1 MINPN
6 LLKIFSGKIIRF
18 KKESKKIL
26 SNHETSGS
34 RIITIEDSYKKLSQ
48 LSLKQDEL
56 IRQSLR
62 CVEQELYRA
71 AHVMAWASFMDFI
84 EEKITIQISNLQK
97 IRPKWNVKDL
107 ESLRENVPEYQI
119 IEVLQTMRICSKTDT
134 KAFHGLLNKR
144 NECAHPSDYF
154 PGLNQSLGYISEII
168 NRMRRLQYPSQSS
181 IKTYLNPE

>member
-1 MINPN
+1 MNN
-6 LLKIFSGKIIRF
+6 LDLLKIFSEKITKF
-18 KKESKKIL
+18 KRESKKIL
-26 SNHETSGS
+26 STHETSNS

-62 CVEQELYRA
+62 CIEQELYRA

-84 EEKITIQISNLQK
+84 EEKIIIKISNLQK
-97 IRPKWNVKDL
+97 IRPKWNIKDL

-119 IEVLQTMRICSKTDT
+119 IEVLQVMGICSKTDT

-168 NRMRRLQYPSQSS
+168 DRIKKLQ
-181 IKTYLNPE
+181 